1 MSLIVLIAHKIVY
14 SKDVFLHVVS
24 YTQIE
29 ESQFF
34 TLAKDVKTMVIAIL
48 LSSGASTSSLVGQ
61 VEFLILLLI
70 VTLIVA
76 LLSRRL
82 RVPYTLLLVI
92 VGFVVGFV
100 PFLPNE
106 HIDPNLIL
114 YVFIPALLFEGA
126 WNAEIDRLEA
136 DWLPIVLLAIP
147 GMVLSLLVVAVVLYF
162 GIGLSWLLALLVG
175 AIIAPTDPVAVIAL
189 FQQLGV
195 PDRLRTLV
203 EGESIFNDG
212 TGGAAYEL
220 ILAVLLPTLGLA
232 EASGN
237 PSFLNTPLLGIAGE
251 VLWLIFGG
259 LLLGIGVGWLV
270 SHLLRRIDDRLI
282 VITVT
287 VAVAYGMYLLGT
299 TLHTSGLLA
308 VVGAG
313 LVMGSYGRKNAMS
326 PRTIEAA
333 DDVWEFINYLANS
346 LLFLLMGF
354 ELALTNI
361 VQSFP
366 GIFFGL
372 LGAVIGRVLMIY
384 VFMPL
389 HDVLARWWTQ
399 RTPEWHSRL
408 PRPRPVPSAWR
419 PVMVLSGLRGAL
431 SLALV
436 LSLPTALEQR
446 NLLTDIVYGVIL
458 VTLLGQGL
466 TLRVLLPRWKEKL
479 VRAEVEEP
487 LPTGA

>member
-1 MSLIVLIAHKIVY
+1 
-14 SKDVFLHVVS
+14 
-24 YTQIE
+24 
-29 ESQFF
+29 
-34 TLAKDVKTMVIAIL
+34 MVISSL
-48 LSSGASTSSLVGQ
+48 LSSATGATSLADQ
-61 VEFLILLLI
+61 VQILIFLLI
-70 VTLIVA
+70 VTLVVA
-76 LLSRRL
+76 LFSRLL

-92 VGFVVGFV
+92 VGFVVGFL
-100 PFLPNE
+100 PFLPHE
-106 HIDPNLIL
+106 HIDPNLVL

-126 WNAEIDRLEA
+126 WNAELGRLEA

-147 GMVLSLLVVAVVLYF
+147 GMVLSLLAVAIILHF
-162 GIGLSWLLALLVG
+162 GIGMAWLLALLVG
-175 AIIAPTDPVAVIAL
+175 AIVAPTDPVAVIAL

-220 ILAVLLPTLGLA
+220 ILAILLPTLGLA
-232 EASGN
+232 EVSGN
-237 PSFLNTPLLGIAGE
+237 PTFLNTPAVGIVGE

-259 LLLGIGVGWLV
+259 LLLGFAVGWV
-270 SHLLRRIDDRLI
+270 ASHLVRRVDDRLI
-282 VITVT
+282 VITIT

-299 TLHTSGLLA
+299 ALHTSGLLA

-326 PRTIEAA
+326 LRTIEAA

-346 LLFLLMGF
+346 LLFILLGF
-354 ELALTNI
+354 ELALSNL

-384 VFMPL
+384 LFIPL
-389 HDVLARWWTQ
+389 QDVLARWWAH
-399 RTPEWHSRL
+399 RTSERPTRL
-408 PRPRPVPSAWR
+408 PHPRPVPSAWR

-436 LSLPTALEQR
+436 LSLPEEIAQR
-446 NLLTDIVYGVIL
+446 NLLTDIVYGIIL

-466 TLRVLLPRWKEKL
+466 TLRVLLPRWKDKL
-479 VRAEVEEP
+479 VRAEIEQP
-487 LPTGA
+487 LPTQA

>member
-1 MSLIVLIAHKIVY
+1 M
-14 SKDVFLHVVS
+14 VS
-24 YTQIE
+24 A
-29 ESQFF
+29 SF
-34 TLAKDVKTMVIAIL
+34 
-48 LSSGASTSSLVGQ
+48 LSSGTSPSSIVGQ

-92 VGFVVGFV
+92 VGLVVGLL
-100 PFLPNE
+100 PFLPNV

-126 WNAEIDRLEA
+126 WNAEIDRLKA

-147 GMVLSLLVVAVVLYF
+147 GLVLSLLVVAVALHW
-162 GIGLSWLLALLVG
+162 GIGLSWLLALLVA
-175 AIIAPTDPVAVIAL
+175 AIVSPTDPVAVIAL

-195 PDRLRTLV
+195 PDRLRSLV

-212 TGGAAYEL
+212 TGSAAYEL
-220 ILAVLLPTLGLA
+220 VLAVLLPTLGLA
-232 EASGN
+232 EASGTT
-237 PSFLNTPLLGIAGE
+237 SFLNTPVLGIVGE

-259 LLLGIGVGWLV
+259 LLLGFGVGWV
-270 SHLLRRIDDRLI
+270 ASRFLRRVDDRLI
-282 VITVT
+282 VITFT

-299 TLHTSGLLA
+299 ALHTSGLLA

-326 PRTIEAA
+326 PHTIEAA

-346 LLFLLMGF
+346 LLFLLLGF
-354 ELALTNI
+354 ELASTNLA
-361 VQSFP
+361 QSFP

-372 LGAVIGRVLMIY
+372 LGAIIGRVLMIY
-384 VFMPL
+384 IFIPL
-389 HDVLARWWTQ
+389 QDVVAHWWAR
-399 RTPEWHSRL
+399 RTTGRNPRL

-436 LSLPTALEQR
+436 LGLPTELEQR
-446 NLLTDIVYGVIL
+446 DLLTDIVYGIIL

-479 VRAEVEEP
+479 VRAGEEQSM
-487 LPTGA
+487 PTHA

>member
-1 MSLIVLIAHKIVY
+1 
-14 SKDVFLHVVS
+14 
-24 YTQIE
+24 
-29 ESQFF
+29 
-34 TLAKDVKTMVIAIL
+34 MVISSL
-48 LSSGASTSSLVGQ
+48 LSSATGATSMADQ
-61 VEFLILLLI
+61 VQTLIFLLI
-70 VTLIVA
+70 VTLVVA
-76 LLSRRL
+76 LFSRLL

-92 VGFVVGFV
+92 VGFVVGLL
-100 PFLPNE
+100 PFLPHE
-106 HIDPNLIL
+106 HIDPNLVL
-114 YVFIPALLFEGA
+114 YVFIPSLLFEGA
-126 WNAEIDRLEA
+126 WNAELGRLEA

-147 GMVLSLLVVAVVLYF
+147 GMALSLLAVAVALHF

-175 AIIAPTDPVAVIAL
+175 AIVAPTDPVAVIAL

-220 ILAVLLPTLGLA
+220 ILAVLLPILGLA
-232 EASGN
+232 EVSGN
-237 PSFLNTPLLGIAGE
+237 PTFLNTPAVGIVGE

-259 LLLGIGVGWLV
+259 LLLGFGVGWV
-270 SHLLRRIDDRLI
+270 ASRLLRRVDDHLI

-299 TLHTSGLLA
+299 ALHTSGLLA

-313 LVMGSYGRKNAMS
+313 LVMGSYGRKNAIS

-346 LLFLLMGF
+346 LLFLLLGF
-354 ELALTNI
+354 ELALTHI
-361 VQSFP
+361 VQSFS

-384 VFMPL
+384 VFIPL
-389 HDVLARWWTQ
+389 QDVLARWWKH
-399 RTPEWHSRL
+399 RVPDWHSRF

-436 LSLPTALEQR
+436 LSLPIELEQR
-446 NLLTDIVYGVIL
+446 DLLLDIVYGVIL

-479 VRAEVEEP
+479 VRAEVEQP
-487 LPTGA
+487 LTTQA

>member
-1 MSLIVLIAHKIVY
+1 MVLA
-14 SKDVFLHVVS
+14 S
-24 YTQIE
+24 
-29 ESQFF
+29 
-34 TLAKDVKTMVIAIL
+34 L
-48 LSSGASTSSLVGQ
+48 LSSGTSSSSLVDQ
-61 VEFLILLLI
+61 VQILILLLI

-92 VGFVVGFV
+92 VGLVVGLL

-106 HIDPNLIL
+106 HLDPNLIL

-126 WNAEIDRLEA
+126 WNAEIDRLKA

-147 GMVLSLLVVAVVLYF
+147 GLVLSLLIVAAALYWG
-162 GIGLSWLLALLVG
+162 GIGLSWLLALLVA
-175 AIIAPTDPVAVIAL
+175 AIVSPTDPVAVIAL
-189 FQQLGV
+189 FEQLGV
-195 PDRLRTLV
+195 PDRLKNLV

-212 TGGAAYEL
+212 TGSAAYEMV
-220 ILAVLLPTLGLA
+220 LAVLLPTLGLA
-232 EASGN
+232 EESGN
-237 PSFLNTPLLGIAGE
+237 PTFVNAPALGIAVE

-259 LLLGIGVGWLV
+259 LLLGFGVGWV
-270 SHLLRRIDDRLI
+270 ASRLLRRVDDRLV
-282 VITVT
+282 VITIT

-299 TLHTSGLLA
+299 ALHTSGLLA

-313 LVMGSYGRKNAMS
+313 LVMGSYGRKYAMS

-333 DDVWEFINYLANS
+333 DDVWEFIDYLANS
-346 LLFLLMGF
+346 LLFLLLGF
-354 ELALTNI
+354 ELASTNL

-366 GIFFGL
+366 GIFFGV
-372 LGAVIGRVLMIY
+372 LGAIIGRVLMIY
-384 VFMPL
+384 VFIPL
-389 HDVLARWWTQ
+389 HDVLARWWSH
-399 RTPEWHSRL
+399 RTTGRSTRL
-408 PRPRPVPSAWR
+408 PPPRPVPSAWR

-436 LSLPTALEQR
+436 LGLPTELEQR
-446 NLLTDIVYGVIL
+446 NLVTDIVYGIIL

-479 VRAEVEEP
+479 VRAEGEESM
-487 LPTGA
+487 PTQA

>member
-1 MSLIVLIAHKIVY
+1 MVLVSL
-14 SKDVFLHVVS
+14 F
-24 YTQIE
+24 
-29 ESQFF
+29 
-34 TLAKDVKTMVIAIL
+34 
-48 LSSGASTSSLVGQ
+48 SSGTSSSSLAEQ
-61 VEFLILLLI
+61 VQIVILLLI

-76 LLSRRL
+76 LLARRL
-82 RVPYTLLLVI
+82 RIPYTLLLVI
-92 VGFVVGFV
+92 VGLVVGLL
-100 PFLPNE
+100 PFIRNE
-106 HIDPNLIL
+106 HLDPNLVL

-126 WNAEIDRLEA
+126 WNAEIDRLKA

-147 GMVLSLLVVAVVLYF
+147 GLVLSLLIVAAALYW
-162 GIGLSWLLALLVG
+162 GIGLSWLLALLVA
-175 AIIAPTDPVAVIAL
+175 AIVSPTDPVAVIAL

-212 TGGAAYEL
+212 TGSAAYEL
-220 ILAVLLPTLGLA
+220 VLAVLLPTLGLA

-237 PSFLNTPLLGIAGE
+237 PTFANTPALGIAVE

-259 LLLGIGVGWLV
+259 LLLGFGVGWV
-270 SHLLRRIDDRLI
+270 ASRLLRRVDDRLV
-282 VITVT
+282 VITIT
-287 VAVAYGMYLLGT
+287 VAVADGMYLLGT
-299 TLHTSGLLA
+299 ALHTSGLLA

-313 LVMGSYGRKNAMS
+313 LVMGSYGRKYAMS

-333 DDVWEFINYLANS
+333 DDVWEFIDYLANS
-346 LLFLLMGF
+346 LLFLLLGF
-354 ELALTNI
+354 ELASTNL

-384 VFMPL
+384 VFIPL
-389 HDVLARWWTQ
+389 QDVLARWWAR
-399 RTPEWHSRL
+399 RTPGRSPRL

-436 LSLPTALEQR
+436 LGLPIELEQR
-446 NLLTDIVYGVIL
+446 DLLTDIVYGIIL

-487 LPTGA
+487 LPTQA

>member
-1 MSLIVLIAHKIVY
+1 
-14 SKDVFLHVVS
+14 
-24 YTQIE
+24 
-29 ESQFF
+29 
-34 TLAKDVKTMVIAIL
+34 
-48 LSSGASTSSLVGQ
+48 
-61 VEFLILLLI
+61 
-70 VTLIVA
+70 
-76 LLSRRL
+76 
-82 RVPYTLLLVI
+82 
-92 VGFVVGFV
+92 
-100 PFLPNE
+100 
-106 HIDPNLIL
+106 
-114 YVFIPALLFEGA
+114 
-126 WNAEIDRLEA
+126 
-136 DWLPIVLLAIP
+136 
-147 GMVLSLLVVAVVLYF
+147 MVLSLLVVAIVLHF

-175 AIIAPTDPVAVIAL
+175 AIVAPTDPVAVIAL

-195 PDRLRTLV
+195 PDRLKTLV

-237 PSFLNTPLLGIAGE
+237 PSFLNTPVLGIAGE

-259 LLLGIGVGWLV
+259 LLLGFGVGWV
-270 SHLLRRIDDRLI
+270 ASRLLRRVDDHLI

-299 TLHTSGLLA
+299 ALHTSGLLA

-313 LVMGSYGRKNAMS
+313 LVMGSYGRKHAMS

-346 LLFLLMGF
+346 LLFILLGF
-354 ELALTNI
+354 ELALAHL

-389 HDVLARWWTQ
+389 QDVLARWWAH
-399 RTPEWHSRL
+399 RTAGRSPRF

-431 SLALV
+431 LLALV
-436 LSLPTALEQR
+436 LGLPTELEQR
-446 NLLTDIVYGVIL
+446 NLLTDIVYGIIL

-466 TLRVLLPRWKEKL
+466 TLRVLLPRWKDRL
-479 VRAEVEEP
+479 ARAEEP
-487 LPTGA
+487 LLSQA

>member
-1 MSLIVLIAHKIVY
+1 
-14 SKDVFLHVVS
+14 
-24 YTQIE
+24 
-29 ESQFF
+29 
-34 TLAKDVKTMVIAIL
+34 
-48 LSSGASTSSLVGQ
+48 
-61 VEFLILLLI
+61 
-70 VTLIVA
+70 
-76 LLSRRL
+76 
-82 RVPYTLLLVI
+82 VI
-92 VGFVVGFV
+92 VGFVVGIL
-100 PFLPNE
+100 PFIQYE

-126 WNAEIDRLEA
+126 WNAEIDRLVA

-147 GMVLSLLVVAVVLYF
+147 GMVLSLLIVAVVLHF
-162 GIGLSWLLALLVG
+162 GIGLTWLLALLVG

-212 TGGAAYEL
+212 TAGAAYEL

-232 EASGN
+232 EVSGN
-237 PSFLNTPLLGIAGE
+237 PSFLNTPALGIAGE

-259 LLLGIGVGWLV
+259 LLLGIGVGLLV
-270 SHLLRRIDDRLI
+270 SRLLRRMDDRLI

-299 TLHTSGLLA
+299 ALHTSGLLA

-346 LLFLLMGF
+346 LLFLLLGF
-354 ELALTNI
+354 ELALTHI
-361 VQSFP
+361 AQSFT

-372 LGAVIGRVLMIY
+372 IGAVIGRVLMIY
-384 VFMPL
+384 VFIPL
-389 HDVLARWWTQ
+389 QDVLARWWRS
-399 RTPEWHSRL
+399 RTPEWHSRF

-436 LSLPTALEQR
+436 LSLPIELEQR
-446 NLLTDIVYGVIL
+446 DLLLDIVYGVIL

-479 VRAEVEEP
+479 VRAEIEEP
-487 LPTGA
+487 LTTQA

>member
-1 MSLIVLIAHKIVY
+1 
-14 SKDVFLHVVS
+14 
-24 YTQIE
+24 
-29 ESQFF
+29 
-34 TLAKDVKTMVIAIL
+34 MVIASL
-48 LSSGASTSSLVGQ
+48 LNSGTSSYSLVDQ
-61 VEFLILLLI
+61 VRFLILLLI

-76 LLSRRL
+76 LLARRL

-92 VGFVVGFV
+92 VGLVVGLL
-100 PFLPNE
+100 PFLPHE
-106 HIDPNLIL
+106 HLDPNLIL

-126 WNAEIDRLEA
+126 WNAEIDRLKA

-147 GMVLSLLVVAVVLYF
+147 GLVLSLLIVAAALYW
-162 GIGLSWLLALLVG
+162 GIGLSWLLALLVA
-175 AIIAPTDPVAVIAL
+175 AIVSPTDPVAVIAL

-195 PDRLRTLV
+195 PDRLKNLV

-212 TGGAAYEL
+212 TGSAAYEL
-220 ILAVLLPTLGLA
+220 VLAVLLPTLGLA

-237 PSFLNTPLLGIAGE
+237 PTFVNTPALGIAVE

-259 LLLGIGVGWLV
+259 LLLGFGVGWIA
-270 SHLLRRIDDRLI
+270 SRFLRRVDDRLVVI
-282 VITVT
+282 TITVT
-287 VAVAYGMYLLGT
+287 VAYGMYLLGT
-299 TLHTSGLLA
+299 ALHTSGLLA

-313 LVMGSYGRKNAMS
+313 LVMGSYGRKYAMS

-333 DDVWEFINYLANS
+333 DDVWEFIDYLANS
-346 LLFLLMGF
+346 LLFLLLGF
-354 ELALTNI
+354 ELASTNL

-372 LGAVIGRVLMIY
+372 LGAMIGRVLMIY
-384 VFMPL
+384 VFIPL
-389 HDVLARWWTQ
+389 QDVLARWWAH
-399 RTPEWHSRL
+399 RTTGRIPRL

-436 LSLPTALEQR
+436 LGLPIELEQR
-446 NLLTDIVYGVIL
+446 DLLTDIVYGIIL

-479 VRAEVEEP
+479 VRAEVEESM
-487 LPTGA
+487 PTHA

>member
-1 MSLIVLIAHKIVY
+1 
-14 SKDVFLHVVS
+14 
-24 YTQIE
+24 
-29 ESQFF
+29 
-34 TLAKDVKTMVIAIL
+34 MVIAIL

-100 PFLPNE
+100 PFIPNE

-126 WNAEIDRLEA
+126 WKAEIDRLEA
-136 DWLPIVLLAIP
+136 DWLPIALLAIP

-259 LLLGIGVGWLV
+259 FLLGIGVGWLV

-384 VFMPL
+384 IFMPL

-399 RTPEWHSRL
+399 RTPEWHSIL

-479 VRAEVEEP
+479 VRAETEEA
-487 LPTGA
+487 LPTQA

>member
-1 MSLIVLIAHKIVY
+1 M
-14 SKDVFLHVVS
+14 
-24 YTQIE
+24 
-29 ESQFF
+29 
-34 TLAKDVKTMVIAIL
+34 KTMIISSL
-48 LSSGASTSSLVGQ
+48 LSSATGATSLADQ
-61 VEFLILLLI
+61 VQILILLLI

-76 LLSRRL
+76 LFSRLL

-92 VGFVVGFV
+92 VGFVVGLI
-100 PFLPNE
+100 PFLPHE
-106 HIDPNLIL
+106 HIDPNLVL

-126 WNAEIDRLEA
+126 WNAELGRLEA

-147 GMVLSLLVVAVVLYF
+147 GMVLSLLVVAVLFHF
-162 GIGLSWLLALLVG
+162 GIGLAWLLALLVG
-175 AIIAPTDPVAVIAL
+175 AIVAPTDPVAVIAL

-232 EASGN
+232 EVSGN
-237 PSFLNTPLLGIAGE
+237 PTFLNTPALGIAGE
-251 VLWLIFGG
+251 VIWLIFGG
-259 LLLGIGVGWLV
+259 LLLGFVVGWV
-270 SHLLRRIDDRLI
+270 ASHLVRRVDDRLI
-282 VITVT
+282 VITIT

-299 TLHTSGLLA
+299 ALHTSGLLA

-333 DDVWEFINYLANS
+333 DDVWDFINYLANS
-346 LLFLLMGF
+346 LLFLLLGF
-354 ELALTNI
+354 ELALTHI
-361 VQSFP
+361 VQSFQ
-366 GIFFGL
+366 GIFLGL

-384 VFMPL
+384 VFIPFQDL
-389 HDVLARWWTQ
+389 VAHWWARLA
-399 RTPEWHSRL
+399 PEWHSRF
-408 PRPRPVPSAWR
+408 PHPRPVPSAWR

-436 LSLPTALEQR
+436 LSLPTELEQR
-446 NLLTDIVYGVIL
+446 DLLLDIVYGVIL

-487 LPTGA
+487 LPTQA

>member
-1 MSLIVLIAHKIVY
+1 
-14 SKDVFLHVVS
+14 
-24 YTQIE
+24 
-29 ESQFF
+29 
-34 TLAKDVKTMVIAIL
+34 MVIASL
-48 LSSGASTSSLVGQ
+48 LSSGASSSSIVGQ

-92 VGFVVGFV
+92 IGFLVGIL
-100 PFLPNE
+100 PFIQYE

-126 WNAEIDRLEA
+126 WKAEIDRLEA

-147 GMVLSLLVVAVVLYF
+147 GMVLSLLVVAVVLHF
-162 GIGLSWLLALLVG
+162 GIDLTWLLALLVG

-195 PDRLRTLV
+195 PDRLRTLI

-212 TGGAAYEL
+212 TAGAAYEL

-237 PSFLNTPLLGIAGE
+237 SSFLNTPALGIAGE

-259 LLLGIGVGWLV
+259 FLLGIGVGWLV
-270 SHLLRRIDDRLI
+270 SHLLHRIDDRLV

-299 TLHTSGLLA
+299 ALHTSGLLA

-333 DDVWEFINYLANS
+333 DDVWEFIDYLANS
-346 LLFLLMGF
+346 LLFLLLGF
-354 ELALTNI
+354 ELALTHI
-361 VQSFP
+361 AQSFS

-384 VFMPL
+384 AFIPL
-389 HDVLARWWTQ
+389 QDVLARWWKH
-399 RTPEWHSRL
+399 RTPEWHSRF

-436 LSLPTALEQR
+436 LSLPIALEQR
-446 NLLTDIVYGVIL
+446 DLLLDIVYGVIL

-487 LPTGA
+487 LPTEA

>member
-1 MSLIVLIAHKIVY
+1 
-14 SKDVFLHVVS
+14 
-24 YTQIE
+24 
-29 ESQFF
+29 
-34 TLAKDVKTMVIAIL
+34 MVISSL
-48 LSSGASTSSLVGQ
+48 LSSATGATSLADQ
-61 VEFLILLLI
+61 VQILILLLI

-76 LLSRRL
+76 LFSRLL

-92 VGFVVGFV
+92 VGFVVGLL
-100 PFLPNE
+100 PFLPHE
-106 HIDPNLIL
+106 HIDPNLVL

-126 WNAEIDRLEA
+126 WNAELGRLEA

-147 GMVLSLLVVAVVLYF
+147 GMVLSLLVVAVLLHF
-162 GIGLSWLLALLVG
+162 GIGLAWLLALLVG
-175 AIIAPTDPVAVIAL
+175 AIVAPTDPVAVIAL

-220 ILAVLLPTLGLA
+220 ILAILLPTLGLA
-232 EASGN
+232 EASGTT
-237 PSFLNTPLLGIAGE
+237 SFLNTPAVGITGE

-259 LLLGIGVGWLV
+259 LLLGFAVGWIA
-270 SHLLRRIDDRLI
+270 SHLVRRVDDRLI
-282 VITVT
+282 VITIT
-287 VAVAYGMYLLGT
+287 IAVAYGMYLLGT
-299 TLHTSGLLA
+299 ALHTSGLLA

-346 LLFLLMGF
+346 LLFILLGF
-354 ELALTNI
+354 ELALSNL

-372 LGAVIGRVLMIY
+372 LGVLIGRVLMIY
-384 VFMPL
+384 VFIPL
-389 HDVLARWWTQ
+389 QDVLAHWWAQ
-399 RTPEWHSRL
+399 RTSVRPTRL

-436 LSLPTALEQR
+436 LSLPEEIAQR
-446 NLLTDIVYGVIL
+446 NLLTDIVYGIIL

-466 TLRVLLPRWKEKL
+466 TLRVLLPRWKDKL
-479 VRAEVEEP
+479 VRAEIEES
-487 LPTGA
+487 LPTQA

>member
-1 MSLIVLIAHKIVY
+1 
-14 SKDVFLHVVS
+14 
-24 YTQIE
+24 
-29 ESQFF
+29 
-34 TLAKDVKTMVIAIL
+34 MVIAIL
-48 LSSGASTSSLVGQ
+48 LSSGASTSSLVVQ

-92 VGFVVGFV
+92 VGFVVGFI
-100 PFLPNE
+100 PFIPNE

-259 LLLGIGVGWLV
+259 FLLGIGVGWLV

-346 LLFLLMGF
+346 LLFLLLGF
-354 ELALTNI
+354 ELALTNV

-366 GIFFGL
+366 GIFLGL

-384 VFMPL
+384 IFMPL

-487 LPTGA
+487 LPTQA

>member
-1 MSLIVLIAHKIVY
+1 
-14 SKDVFLHVVS
+14 
-24 YTQIE
+24 
-29 ESQFF
+29 
-34 TLAKDVKTMVIAIL
+34 MVISSL
-48 LSSGASTSSLVGQ
+48 LRSGTSSSSLVDQ
-61 VEFLILLLI
+61 VRFLILLLI

-92 VGFVVGFV
+92 VGFVVGIL
-100 PFLPNE
+100 PFIPNE

-147 GMVLSLLVVAVVLYF
+147 GMVLSLLVVAMVLHF

-175 AIIAPTDPVAVIAL
+175 AIVAPTDPVAVIAL
-189 FQQLGV
+189 FQQLGM
-195 PDRLRTLV
+195 PDRLKTLV

-220 ILAVLLPTLGLA
+220 VLAVLLPTLGLA

-237 PSFLNTPLLGIAGE
+237 PSFLNTPVLGIAGE

-259 LLLGIGVGWLV
+259 LLLGFGVGWV
-270 SHLLRRIDDRLI
+270 ASRLLRRVDDRLI

-287 VAVAYGMYLLGT
+287 VAAAYGMYLLGT
-299 TLHTSGLLA
+299 ALNTSGLLA

-313 LVMGSYGRKNAMS
+313 LVMGSYGRKHAMS

-346 LLFLLMGF
+346 LLFLLLGF

-384 VFMPL
+384 VFIPL
-389 HDVLARWWTQ
+389 QDVLARWWAR
-399 RTPEWHSRL
+399 RTPKWHFRL

-446 NLLTDIVYGVIL
+446 DLLTDIVYGVIL

-479 VRAEVEEP
+479 ARAEVEEP
-487 LPTGA
+487 MPNRA

>member
-1 MSLIVLIAHKIVY
+1 M
-14 SKDVFLHVVS
+14 VS
-24 YTQIE
+24 A
-29 ESQFF
+29 SF
-34 TLAKDVKTMVIAIL
+34 
-48 LSSGASTSSLVGQ
+48 LSSGTSPSSIVGQ

-92 VGFVVGFV
+92 VGLVVGLL
-100 PFLPNE
+100 PFLPNV

-126 WNAEIDRLEA
+126 WNAEIDRLKA

-147 GMVLSLLVVAVVLYF
+147 GLVLSLLVVAVALHW
-162 GIGLSWLLALLVG
+162 GIGLSWLLALLVA
-175 AIIAPTDPVAVIAL
+175 AIVSPTDPVAVIAL

-195 PDRLRTLV
+195 PDRLRSLV

-212 TGGAAYEL
+212 TGSAAYEL
-220 ILAVLLPTLGLA
+220 VLAVLLPTLGLA
-232 EASGN
+232 EASGTT
-237 PSFLNTPLLGIAGE
+237 SFLNTPVLGIVGE

-259 LLLGIGVGWLV
+259 LLLGFGVGWV
-270 SHLLRRIDDRLI
+270 ASRFLRRVDDRLI
-282 VITVT
+282 VITFT

-299 TLHTSGLLA
+299 ALHTSGLLA

-346 LLFLLMGF
+346 LLFLLLGF
-354 ELALTNI
+354 ELASTNLA
-361 VQSFP
+361 QSFP

-372 LGAVIGRVLMIY
+372 LGAIIGRVLMIY
-384 VFMPL
+384 VFIPL
-389 HDVLARWWTQ
+389 QDVVAHWWASRTTGRNPRLA
-399 RTPEWHSRL
+399 
-408 PRPRPVPSAWR
+408 RPRPVPSAWR

-436 LSLPTALEQR
+436 LGLPTELEQR
-446 NLLTDIVYGVIL
+446 DLLTDIVYGIIL

-479 VRAEVEEP
+479 VRAGEEQSM
-487 LPTGA
+487 PTHA

>member
-1 MSLIVLIAHKIVY
+1 MVL
-14 SKDVFLHVVS
+14 SS
-24 YTQIE
+24 
-29 ESQFF
+29 
-34 TLAKDVKTMVIAIL
+34 L
-48 LSSGASTSSLVGQ
+48 LSGGVSTTSLVDQ
-61 VEFLILLLI
+61 VRFLILLLV
-70 VTLIVA
+70 VTLLVA

-82 RVPYTLLLVI
+82 HVPYTLLLVI
-92 VGFVVGFV
+92 VGFVVGLL
-100 PFLPNE
+100 PFLPHE

-136 DWLPIVLLAIP
+136 DWLPIVLLAVP
-147 GMVLSLLVVAVVLYF
+147 GMVLSLLVVATALSW
-162 GIGLSWLLALLVG
+162 GIGLPWLLALLVG
-175 AIIAPTDPVAVIAL
+175 AIVAPTDPVSVIAL
-189 FQQLGV
+189 FEQLGM
-195 PDRLRTLV
+195 PNRLRTLV

-212 TGGAAYEL
+212 TAGAAYEL

-232 EASGN
+232 EASGTT
-237 PSFLNTPLLGIAGE
+237 SFLSTPLLGIVGE

-259 LLLGIGVGWLV
+259 LLLGFGVGWGT
-270 SHLLRRIDDRLI
+270 SHLLQRIDDHLI

-287 VAVAYGMYLLGT
+287 VAMAYGMYLLGT
-299 TLHTSGLLA
+299 AMHTSGLLA

-346 LLFLLMGF
+346 LLFLLLGF
-354 ELALTNI
+354 ELALTHL

-372 LGAVIGRVLMIY
+372 LGVVIGRVLMVY
-384 VFMPL
+384 GFMPL
-389 HDVLARWWTQ
+389 QDVLARWWAH
-399 RTPEWHSRL
+399 RTPGRRIRL

-419 PVMVLSGLRGAL
+419 PVMALSGLRGAL

-436 LSLPTALEQR
+436 LGLPTALEQR

-466 TLRVLLPRWKEKL
+466 TLRVLLPRWKVKL
-479 VRAEVEEP
+479 VHAENARDSQGKVDC
-487 LPTGA
+487 

>member
-1 MSLIVLIAHKIVY
+1 M
-14 SKDVFLHVVS
+14 
-24 YTQIE
+24 
-29 ESQFF
+29 FF
-34 TLAKDVKTMVIAIL
+34 HTFH
-48 LSSGASTSSLVGQ
+48 S
-61 VEFLILLLI
+61 
-70 VTLIVA
+70 
-76 LLSRRL
+76 
-82 RVPYTLLLVI
+82 
-92 VGFVVGFV
+92 
-100 PFLPNE
+100 
-106 HIDPNLIL
+106 
-114 YVFIPALLFEGA
+114 FEGA
-126 WNAEIDRLEA
+126 WNAEIDRLKSV
-136 DWLPIVLLAIP
+136 WLPIALLAVP
-147 GMVLSLLVVAVVLYF
+147 GMVFSLLIVAVVLHF
-162 GIGLSWLLALLVG
+162 GIGLAWLLALLVG

-195 PDRLRTLV
+195 PNRLRTLV

-212 TGGAAYEL
+212 TAGAAYEL

-232 EASGN
+232 EVSGN
-237 PSFLNTPLLGIAGE
+237 PSFLNTPVLGIAGE

-259 LLLGIGVGWLV
+259 FLLGIGVGWLV
-270 SHLLRRIDDRLI
+270 SLLLRRIDDRLV

-299 TLHTSGLLA
+299 ALHTSGLLA

-346 LLFLLMGF
+346 LLFLLLGF
-354 ELALTNI
+354 ELALTNL

-372 LGAVIGRVLMIY
+372 LGAIIGRALMIY

-389 HDVLARWWTQ
+389 QDVLARWWAH
-399 RTPEWHSRL
+399 RTSERPTRL

-436 LSLPTALEQR
+436 LSLPEEIAQR
-446 NLLTDIVYGVIL
+446 NLLTDIVYGIIL

-466 TLRVLLPRWKEKL
+466 TLRVLLPRWKDKL
-479 VRAEVEEP
+479 VRAEVEQS
-487 LPTGA
+487 LPTQT

>member
-1 MSLIVLIAHKIVY
+1 MVLVSLLR
-14 SKDVFLHVVS
+14 
-24 YTQIE
+24 
-29 ESQFF
+29 
-34 TLAKDVKTMVIAIL
+34 
-48 LSSGASTSSLVGQ
+48 SGTNSPSLVDQ
-61 VEFLILLLI
+61 VQILILLLI

-92 VGFVVGFV
+92 VGLVVGLL
-100 PFLPNE
+100 PFLQHE
-106 HIDPNLIL
+106 HLDPNLVL

-126 WNAEIDRLEA
+126 WSGEIDRLEA

-147 GMVLSLLVVAVVLYF
+147 GLVLCLLVVAAALYW
-162 GIGLSWLLALLVG
+162 GIGLSWLLALLVA
-175 AIIAPTDPVAVIAL
+175 AIVSPTDPVAVIAL

-220 ILAVLLPTLGLA
+220 VLAVLLPTLGLA
-232 EASGN
+232 EVSGN
-237 PSFLNTPLLGIAGE
+237 PSFLNTPALGIAGE

-259 LLLGIGVGWLV
+259 LLLGFGVGWV
-270 SHLLRRIDDRLI
+270 ASHLLRRVDDHLI

-299 TLHTSGLLA
+299 ALHTSGLLA

-313 LVMGSYGRKNAMS
+313 LVMGSYGRKHAMS

-333 DDVWEFINYLANS
+333 DDVWEFIDYLANS
-346 LLFLLMGF
+346 LLFLLLGF
-354 ELALTNI
+354 ELASTHL

-384 VFMPL
+384 AFIPL
-389 HDVLARWWTQ
+389 QDVLARWWAR
-399 RTPEWHSRL
+399 RTAERRTRL

-436 LSLPTALEQR
+436 LGLPTELEQR
-446 NLLTDIVYGVIL
+446 NLLTDIVYGIIL

-479 VRAEVEEP
+479 ARAEVEEP
-487 LPTGA
+487 MPNQA